1 MDGLLAADV
10 EIEAV
15 VEDARAVIIFEIV
28 PVVDD
33 LGIIVFIRAHAGGSG
48 HDAVDLIV
56 DLLFHAVCAN
66 VGRGNVDAG
75 VVEEVLV
82 GGVFLVVDTL
92 GNGKVGDKLV
102 VVKLHRCIEVD
113 LHDASE
119 VHGDVTDAVI
129 DAGFIVVVDR
139 DESNTVNLVGFAAS
153 DDEFV
158 AAVIAC
164 KGIVGAAPA
173 FRCGGAFDPAF
184 LKSLDSVFRDTDGHR
199 NIVSIF
205 RCGFVVESVQRNF
218 LEFC

>member
-33 LGIIVFIRAHAGGSG
+33 LGIIVFIRAHAGGSS

-129 DAGFIVVVDR
+129 DAGFIVVDR

-153 DDEFV
+153 DGEFV

-164 KGIVGAAPA
+164 KGIAGAAPS

-184 LKSLDSVFRDTDGHR
+184 LKSLDPVFRDTDGHR